1 MRLKGFNLELR
12 APAIF
17 ETLLTIWMS
26 LICLKILFYLVSMCE
41 HVLYLGNES
50 GIKALMKALN
60 KRKSKSSSTESI
72 LDALR
77 ICL

>member
-1 MRLKGFNLELR
+1 
-12 APAIF
+12 
-17 ETLLTIWMS
+17 MS